1 MNLSFQTA
9 LGTLEKVMTP
19 WMVSFRVAHVVPKS
33 TRFGFSDMVADPVKS
48 GDRGKRGY
56 VLMLMLII

>member
-19 WMVSFRVAHVVPKS
+19 WMVSLRVAQVVPKS
-33 TRFGFSDMVADPVKS
+33 TRFGFNDMVVDPVKS
-48 GDRGKRGY
+48 GDTQ
-56 VLMLMLII
+56 M